1 MGGGACIATACDFRI
16 GADNCFIQ
24 YPEIDIG
31 VNLMWKSLPL
41 IVNLVGPARA
51 KQLVVGGIRLE
62 ADSLLAWG
70 ILDDLVSCNDLL
82 DKALELAK
90 FYAEKPPIAAQMIK
104 QSINSYSNA
113 LTQSIM
119 HMDVDQNLFAST
131 TEDRKEAISSYLN
144 KSKPKFTGN

>member
-62 ADSLLAWG
+62 ADSLLTWG
-70 ILDDLVSCNDLL
+70 ILDDLVSSNDLL

-90 FYAEKPPIAAQMIK
+90 F
-104 QSINSYSNA
+104 
-113 LTQSIM
+113 
-119 HMDVDQNLFAST
+119 
-131 TEDRKEAISSYLN
+131 
-144 KSKPKFTGN
+144 